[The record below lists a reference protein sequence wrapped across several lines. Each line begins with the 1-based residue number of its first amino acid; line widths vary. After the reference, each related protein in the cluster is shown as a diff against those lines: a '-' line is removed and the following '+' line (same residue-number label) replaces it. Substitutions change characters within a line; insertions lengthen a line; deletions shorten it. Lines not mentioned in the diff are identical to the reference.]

1 MFKTTKYQEA
11 FQVIIPDSVNRFKKP
26 GSRYRFTHG
35 GGSLQELVVPVI
47 VSSRKEEK
55 IQRKVNTMLLSRNL
69 SVVSNNLKIQLV
81 QENPLSAKEKE
92 RTVVIAI
99 YSNDEVVSNKVRL
112 LLNSTNELPSERIF
126 TVSLS
131 LHTKVT
137 ETLLKL
143 KIYDKDDLLNP
154 LMEEIVKNNTL
165 IGRDF

>member
-1 MFKTTKYQEA
+1 
-11 FQVIIPDSVNRFKKP
+11 
-26 GSRYRFTHG
+26 
-35 GGSLQELVVPVI
+35 
-47 VSSRKEEK
+47 
-55 IQRKVNTMLLSRNL
+55 
-69 SVVSNNLKIQLV
+69 V

-92 RTVVIAI
+92 RTVVIAM
-99 YSNDEVVSNKVRL
+99 YSNDEVVSNKVQL

-131 LHTKVT
+131 LNTKVA

-165 IGRDF
+165 IERDF

>member
-1 MFKTTKYQEA
+1 
-11 FQVIIPDSVNRFKKP
+11 
-26 GSRYRFTHG
+26 
-35 GGSLQELVVPVI
+35 
-47 VSSRKEEK
+47 
-55 IQRKVNTMLLSRNL
+55 MLLSRNL

-92 RTVVIAI
+92 RTLVIAM
-99 YSNDEVVSNKVRL
+99 YSNDEVVSNKVQL

-131 LHTKVT
+131 LNTKVA

-165 IGRDF
+165 IERDF

>member
-1 MFKTTKYQEA
+1 
-11 FQVIIPDSVNRFKKP
+11 
-26 GSRYRFTHG
+26 
-35 GGSLQELVVPVI
+35 
-47 VSSRKEEK
+47 
-55 IQRKVNTMLLSRNL
+55 MLLSRNL

-92 RTVVIAI
+92 RTVVIAM
-99 YSNDEVVSNKVRL
+99 YSNDEVVSNKVQL

-131 LHTKVT
+131 LNTKVA

-165 IGRDF
+165 IERDF

>member
-1 MFKTTKYQEA
+1 
-11 FQVIIPDSVNRFKKP
+11 
-26 GSRYRFTHG
+26 
-35 GGSLQELVVPVI
+35 
-47 VSSRKEEK
+47 
-55 IQRKVNTMLLSRNL
+55 
-69 SVVSNNLKIQLV
+69 VVSNNLKIQLV

-92 RTVVIAI
+92 RTLVIAM
-99 YSNDEVVSNKVRL
+99 YSNDEVVSNKVQL

-131 LHTKVT
+131 LNTKVA

-165 IGRDF
+165 IERDF